1 MMVLSALRPDASLPE
16 FLAHRA
22 RASSV
27 RRLEIDL
34 LASLVVIGAEIWV
47 RHARW
52 LPVVSLAVCLAAYAA
67 WGLLDRV
74 RARRTPTSNLTSG
87 ALDVATA
94 FLAALGIVGVAA
106 LLFSVWALALGTWI
120 S

>member
-27 RRLEIDL
+27 RRLQLDL
-34 LASLVVIGAEIWV
+34 LVSLVVIGAEIWL
-47 RHARW
+47 RHDRW
-52 LPVVSLAVCLAAYAA
+52 LPVVSLAICLGAYAT

-74 RARRTPTSNLTSG
+74 RSGRTSTSKLTAG
-87 ALDVATA
+87 ALDVLSA
-94 FLAALGIVGVAA
+94 FLAALGIVSVAA
-106 LLFSVWALALGTWI
+106 VLFSVWALALGTWI

>member
-22 RASSV
+22 RATSV
-27 RRLEIDL
+27 RRLEVDL
-34 LASLVVIGAEIWV
+34 LVALIIVGAEIWL
-47 RHARW
+47 RHDRW
-52 LPVVSLAVCLAAYAA
+52 LPVASLAVCLGAYAV

-74 RARRTPTSNLTSG
+74 RTERPPASKVVSG
-87 ALDVATA
+87 SLDAASA
-94 FLAALGIVGVAA
+94 FVVALGIVGVAA